1 MREYNS
7 YRGKSGVKKWLTA
20 LLVLVIAGLLAFGAL
35 ELVILHGT
43 RGKTAQADS
52 GPEIMVVFG
61 CHVNKDGPS
70 IQLRERL
77 DAALGY
83 WEEHPDVKIIVA
95 GGKGDNEHESE
106 AQAMRDYLVDH
117 GVHEN
122 VILMEDK
129 SRNTHQNVRNSLEL
143 LWSGA
148 TPWDIDV
155 PIENYRYVLVSSD
168 FHLSRILMLWE
179 RATGRTDNVSTVPA
193 PVSSVPYRMQMLFRE
208 PLALVKTFL
217 FDRDFSNL
225 TDYR

>member
-7 YRGKSGVKKWLTA
+7 YRGKSGAKKWLTA

-43 RGKTAQADS
+43 RGKTAQIDG
-52 GPEIMVVFG
+52 GPEIMVIFG
-61 CHVNKDGPS
+61 CHVDTDGPS

-83 WEEHPDVKIIVA
+83 WEAHPNAKIVVA

-117 GVHEN
+117 GVDESI
-122 VILMEDK
+122 ILMEDK

-148 TPWDIDV
+148 AAWDIDT
-155 PIENYRYVLVSSD
+155 PENYRYVLVSSD

-208 PLALVKTFL
+208 PLALVKSFL